1 VLGRAGGRRR
11 EGKKEGERKEKRGKR
26 KKRKE
31 EKGKGEKRKK
41 EREEKK
47 REMEKN
53 REEVGKIRKN
63 AREIRGGF
71 CGVFSNFPG
80 VGGIFGPA
88 VTARRTGW
96 RDRGGCGIPG
106 RWPTAALGR
115 CAVA

>member
-1 VLGRAGGRRR
+1 VEG
-11 EGKKEGERKEKRGKR
+11 EGKGRRKEKGKR
-26 KKRKE
+26 KEEKGKRKE

-41 EREEKK
+41 EKGKK

-53 REEVGKIRKN
+53 REDVGKIRKI

-96 RDRGGCGIPG
+96 RDRGGRGIPG

-115 CAVA
+115 CAGA

>member
-1 VLGRAGGRRR
+1 MLGRAGGRGR
-11 EGKKEGERKEKRGKR
+11 ERKKKGERKKKKRGKREKERKEK
-26 KKRKE
+26 KK
-31 EKGKGEKRKK
+31 KK
-41 EREEKK
+41 REEKK
-47 REMEKN
+47 RKMEKN
-53 REEVGKIRKN
+53 REGVGKIRRI

-71 CGVFSNFPG
+71 CGGFSYFPG

-88 VTARRTGW
+88 VTVRRTGW

>member
-1 VLGRAGGRRR
+1 VEG
-11 EGKKEGERKEKRGKR
+11 EGKGRRKEKG
-26 KKRKE
+26 KRKE
-31 EKGKGEKRKK
+31 EKEKEKRKK
-41 EREEKK
+41 EKERKERKKREEKK
-47 REMEKN
+47 RKMEKN
-53 REEVGKIRKN
+53 REEVGKIRKI

-96 RDRGGCGIPG
+96 RDRGGRGIPG

-115 CAVA
+115 CAGA

>member
-1 VLGRAGGRRR
+1 VEG
-11 EGKKEGERKEKRGKR
+11 EGKGRRKEKG
-26 KKRKE
+26 KRKE
-31 EKGKGEKRKK
+31 EKGKRKEEKGKREKRKK
-41 EREEKK
+41 EKGKK
-47 REMEKN
+47 RKGKWRKIGKRLEKF
-53 REEVGKIRKN
+53 RKI

-96 RDRGGCGIPG
+96 RDRGGRGIPG

-115 CAVA
+115 CAGA